1 MDNQSF
7 IPSHIG
13 SNTSQGKDFSIY
25 TSNTSFEVLS
35 KYDQAL
41 RKGSSVLDKEN
52 NVTTVNTVNNIAN
65 KIANSIIICSPQV
78 EDPNYQTYTK
88 TVTVKYINRD
98 NIDGLS
104 GDDLIL
110 NTTYKDD
117 KDVSGLLA
125 YKDSGQ
131 FDLVVT
137 DDNGVPAC
145 ITPPF
150 NDIDTTYF
158 EVLSSVYIPD
168 RIRNYVNTY
177 PLTLSEKFRNTIG
190 DASKYIEKIPISY
203 TPIVP
208 DNTNPT
214 YLIIGPTNDQNINK
228 KEYYAY
234 TLTDEKDGYFSY
246 ITPSGNKLKYYP
258 SDISKND
265 PQGYKFVKVS
275 FTYLLDKY
283 IEFENWKNTEFDT
296 NVPSLDNKEFDSKS
310 INYKLAYLLNAVND
324 LNNRP
329 YMYSLNNKINP
340 NDNTRR
346 YVWFG
351 DTEEYKQVKNID
363 LAKDTAFIINKK

>member
-35 KYDQAL
+35 RYDQAL
-41 RKGSSVLDKEN
+41 RKGSSVLDNEN

-104 GDDLIL
+104 DDDLIL

-158 EVLSSVYIPD
+158 EV
-168 RIRNYVNTY
+168 
-177 PLTLSEKFRNTIG
+177 
-190 DASKYIEKIPISY
+190 
-203 TPIVP
+203 
-208 DNTNPT
+208 
-214 YLIIGPTNDQNINK
+214 
-228 KEYYAY
+228 
-234 TLTDEKDGYFSY
+234 
-246 ITPSGNKLKYYP
+246 
-258 SDISKND
+258 
-265 PQGYKFVKVS
+265 
-275 FTYLLDKY
+275 
-283 IEFENWKNTEFDT
+283 
-296 NVPSLDNKEFDSKS
+296 
-310 INYKLAYLLNAVND
+310 
-324 LNNRP
+324 
-329 YMYSLNNKINP
+329 
-340 NDNTRR
+340 
-346 YVWFG
+346 
-351 DTEEYKQVKNID
+351 
-363 LAKDTAFIINKK
+363 